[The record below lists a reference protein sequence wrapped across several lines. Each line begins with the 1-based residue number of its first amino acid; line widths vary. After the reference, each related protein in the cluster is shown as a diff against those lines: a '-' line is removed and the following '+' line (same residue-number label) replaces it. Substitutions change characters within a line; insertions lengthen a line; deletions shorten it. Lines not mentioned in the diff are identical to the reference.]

1 MAVLGLVGT
10 GDFVTGERPENWRQG
25 ILRRFPNGS
34 APLTALISMLPSEK
48 TSDYKYHWWVKP
60 LPLQAVFINNG
71 GGYAAGVTTFVID
84 DSAAGN
90 PGLLFRKGHILMNMR
105 TNEHMKVT
113 ADQAAGTSVDVLRG
127 YGETA
132 AAAINDDDELRCVG
146 NVNEQGG
153 AVPSALL
160 YPPTE
165 KFNLTQLFR
174 SPLNVTGTALNTH
187 LRTEESKKQAK
198 IEALELMSIEMEKAF
213 LFGERFETTGPN
225 GKPETTTRGI
235 LPWIDADAPGNSN
248 AASAGSL
255 DEAELL
261 GYLEPIFRYGSTEK
275 LALCGSTALNVLT
288 RIAKS
293 GSQLNMEPGSEK
305 VYGLRLKRFVTAFGD
320 LLLKM
325 HPLFNEYADWRKLIL
340 ILDLRQIRYR
350 YIRDLQYLTNRQ
362 NPGDDAIIDEF
373 LAECGLEV
381 HHAEA
386 FGYISN
392 VATFA

>member
-1 MAVLGLVGT
+1 MATLGLIGT
-10 GDFVTGERPENWRQG
+10 GDFAANEAPGNWRQG

-34 APLTALISMLPSEK
+34 APLTAILSMLPSEK

-60 LPLQAVFINNG
+60 LPTQTVFVNL
-71 GGYAAGVTTFVID
+71 AAGYLSTDTTFVVD

-90 PGLLFRKGHILMNMR
+90 PGILFRRGHILQNQR
-105 TNEHMKVT
+105 TLEHMKVT
-113 ADQAAGTSVDVLRG
+113 SDQAAGTGVTVQRG

-132 AAAINDDDELRCVG
+132 AAAINDNDELRCVG

-153 AVPSALL
+153 PVPSAIL

-165 KFNLTQLFR
+165 KYNLTELFR
-174 SPLNVTGTALNTH
+174 SPLNVTGTAMNTH
-187 LRTEESKKQAK
+187 LRTEPAKMQAK

-213 LFGERFETTGPN
+213 LFGERYETTGPN

-235 LPWIDADAPGNSN
+235 VPWVTADAVANNN

-261 GYLEPIFRYGSTEK
+261 GYLEPMFRYGSTEK

-293 GSQLNMEPGSEK
+293 GSQLNMEPGAEK
-305 VYGLRLKRFVTAFGD
+305 VYGIRLKRFVTAFGD

-325 HPLFNEYADWRKLIL
+325 HPLFNEYADWRKLI
-340 ILDLRQIRYR
+340 IVLDLRQIRYR
-350 YIRDLQYLTNRQ
+350 YIRDLQFLTNRQ
-362 NPGDDAIIDEF
+362 NPGDDAVIDEF

-381 HHAEA
+381 HHAESM
-386 FGYISN
+386 GVISN
-392 VATFA
+392 VATFG